1 VSDNRHIGDDP
12 FTATGNEL
20 ARDSFVPAYLQLA
33 AVLRWQITTQQLP
46 SGTAAPSE
54 PELAER
60 YGVSRD
66 TARRCYAILRQYG
79 LIISKR
85 GKGHFVGEVE
95 PLQYVYPPPGSTVT
109 GRHVHYGEEVAG
121 FSALAR
127 ALLVPILVVQ
137 EPGKP
142 AARYDAMRTIVRYGE
157 PDEFRRQSSLPE
169 DS

>member
-1 VSDNRHIGDDP
+1 MSDNRHIGDDP

-20 ARDSFVPAYLQLA
+20 MQDSFVPAYLQLA

-46 SGTAAPSE
+46 SGTPAPSE
-54 PELAER
+54 PDLAER

-95 PLQYVYPPPGSTVT
+95 PMQYVSPAPGSTVT
-109 GRHVHYGEEVAG
+109 GRHVHSGEVVAG

-142 AARYDAMRTIVRYGE
+142 VERYDAMRTIVCYG
-157 PDEFRRQSSLPE
+157 DADHGDRGRN
-169 DS
+169 